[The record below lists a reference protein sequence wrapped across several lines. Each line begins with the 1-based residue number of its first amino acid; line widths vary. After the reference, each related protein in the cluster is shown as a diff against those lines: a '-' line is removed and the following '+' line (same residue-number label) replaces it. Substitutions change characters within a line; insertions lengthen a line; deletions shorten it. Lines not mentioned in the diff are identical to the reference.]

1 MIRTSTLAG
10 GSLVISKGSDRP
22 LKTCGEGGK
31 AVPYQDFHSL
41 SRRFHFKNS
50 ARTEGDLGDLR
61 GFLHLG

>member
-1 MIRTSTLAG
+1 MIGTSTLAG

-41 SRRFHFKNS
+41 S
-50 ARTEGDLGDLR
+50 LGDSISRTQPARR
-61 GFLHLG
+61 GI